1 MVWRAVGVSG
11 GERWKLEVLCS
22 IPQVYLPALTH
33 LRVHGTRGKV
43 QTVQTRFSSNLPKD
57 VQI

>member
-1 MVWRAVGVSG
+1 MSG